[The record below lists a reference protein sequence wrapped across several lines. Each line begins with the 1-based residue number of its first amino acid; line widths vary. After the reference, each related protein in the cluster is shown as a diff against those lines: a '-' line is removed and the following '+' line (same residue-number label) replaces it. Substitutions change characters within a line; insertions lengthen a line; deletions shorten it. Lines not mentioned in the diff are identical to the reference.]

1 MRSVRRARVS
11 RRVQKG
17 TAEQMRRLGERVV
30 ACILLALTA
39 PVLVLVALAIK
50 CESPGPVLNRETCI
64 GRAGRRFQMLKF
76 RTRVYEPDRTIP
88 IWAQQTTRVGQFLR
102 YTRIE
107 VLPRLINVIR
117 GEMSMID
124 PDGRSPSFLD

>member
-1 MRSVRRARVS
+1 
-11 RRVQKG
+11 
-17 TAEQMRRLGERVV
+17 MRRLGDWVI
-30 ACILLALTA
+30 AGILLALTA
-39 PVLVLVALAIK
+39 PLLFLAALAIK

-76 RTRVYEPDRTIP
+76 RTRVYEPDRTMP

-107 VLPRLINVIR
+107 ALPRLINVLR
-117 GEMSMID
+117 GELSMID